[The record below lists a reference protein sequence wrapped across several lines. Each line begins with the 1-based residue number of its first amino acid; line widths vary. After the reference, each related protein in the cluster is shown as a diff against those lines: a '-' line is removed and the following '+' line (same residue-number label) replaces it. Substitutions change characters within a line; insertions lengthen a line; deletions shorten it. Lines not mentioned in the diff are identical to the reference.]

1 MKLSLQSVLLLA
13 VLPFS
18 AAFVS
23 QPSTGASALKTA
35 TPSKSELGAWHDHS
49 RRDPYLKN
57 ANGEVNILKSDYY
70 NQRDR
75 VGGMMQPYSYNN
87 YQWGNSNSYSG
98 PYSNSETAVSTLFS
112 ETARTV
118 RHY

>member
-13 VLPFS
+13 VLPFTS
-18 AAFVS
+18 AFVAQ
-23 QPSTGASALKTA
+23 QPSSGALKTA
-35 TPSKSELGAWHDHS
+35 TSSKSELGAWHDHS

-70 NQRDR
+70 NSRDR
-75 VGGMMQPYSYNN
+75 VGSMMQPYGYNN

-98 PYSNSETAVSTLFS
+98 PYSNSETAVSRFGP
-112 ETARTV
+112 
-118 RHY
+118 